1 VSIFQTLRDAILG
14 TTPQAVVAKRLQR
27 IESVEADWQ
36 KIADT
41 LRPLAIP
48 PPFVNDTTGNPAFEA
63 VRCIEGR
70 TRQRNAAFDM
80 AFDGFESAAK
90 VAGANAGAA
99 EFEARCRIKE
109 VEW

>member
-1 VSIFQTLRDAILG
+1 MSIFTTLRDAVLG
-14 TTPQAVVAKRLQR
+14 NTPQRIVAQRLAK
-27 IESVEADWQ
+27 IEAIEADWQ

-70 TRQRNAAFDM
+70 AVIRNTATLAVNVRL
-80 AFDGFESAAK
+80 ETSAK
-90 VAGANAGAA
+90 EAGSSAGGI

-109 VEW
+109 VRW

>member
-1 VSIFQTLRDAILG
+1 VSIFTTLRDAVLG

-27 IESVEADWQ
+27 IESIEADWQ

-63 VRCIEGR
+63 KRCI
-70 TRQRNAAFDM
+70 
-80 AFDGFESAAK
+80 DGLIVMHSLAVGQVDAGHEAAAK
-90 VAGANAGAA
+90 GSGSSAGSF

-109 VEW
+109 VRW